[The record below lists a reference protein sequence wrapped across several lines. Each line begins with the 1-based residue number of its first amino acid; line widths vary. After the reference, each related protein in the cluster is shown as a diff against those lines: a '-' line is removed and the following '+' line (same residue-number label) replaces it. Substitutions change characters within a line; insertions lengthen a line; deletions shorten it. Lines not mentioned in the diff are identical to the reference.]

1 MERKEREGKR
11 DLRVAGLNEMKI
23 DRYDR
28 ARCAIE
34 RAKEEVEMER
44 WMRVRMALR
53 PGSWQP
59 RSLFKCARVVSKRE
73 GKCGVYAVCIS
84 LRVRLKSVEKTG
96 RRDRARAEGGE
107 TRRGKGGKGWARRKL
122 IASFFGSSAAMGAV

>member
-34 RAKEEVEMER
+34 RAKKEVGMER

-84 LRVRLKSVEKTG
+84 LRVRLKVWRRRGDETG
-96 RRDRARAEGGE
+96 RELKEERQGEGKEGRGGRAEN
-107 TRRGKGGKGWARRKL
+107 
-122 IASFFGSSAAMGAV
+122 